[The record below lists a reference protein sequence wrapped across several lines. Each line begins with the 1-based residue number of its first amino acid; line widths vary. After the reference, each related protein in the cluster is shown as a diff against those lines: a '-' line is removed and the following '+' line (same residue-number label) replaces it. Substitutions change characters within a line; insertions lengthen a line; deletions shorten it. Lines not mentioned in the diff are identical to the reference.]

1 MNFLFYSP
9 QYHSE
14 PHPFMRPRLPVPHA
28 GFLRQGHTPGHRL
41 PLSHSA
47 TSSRNPPPLR
57 ALTSLPVISLSASG
71 RPLPAC
77 SAPMARGRVEE
88 EARRSN
94 RAPARG
100 RGCSS
105 VTSSGVE
112 ESPADWPRRPLFSPR
127 SPPIGLSAAGQPIGG
142 PDSGRA
148 APRQRRLGAGG
159 VCGGGRH
166 VGVSGG
172 AARGWLQAGAAR
184 GGPPGAAFSGGHEA
198 AAGRGSPRCSCCRP
212 GEGCGGRRRRAGS
225 VLGRR
230 PRRLSGQGKRGRGR
244 RRRRRPPGP
253 RPPSAAGR
261 PQDAEGG
268 PAPRSR
274 RGRRAP
280 PGLSAAAPPP
290 STRFSVPPRLRAAPP
305 APLASSRPAPP
316 AETPPPGGGSGA
328 ERLLPVRLLPR
339 RRGSAGGGGRWRGC

>member
-244 RRRRRPPGP
+244 RRRRPPGP